1 MIKYNSITKQIQ
13 ITRGDTTTLNI
24 TAKDSSG
31 NDYTF
36 PSNSVVRFMV
46 AEKNNESN
54 VVISKT
60 IEVQE
65 DTKTIVIKLS
75 SEDTKIGEIINK
87 PVVYW
92 YEVSVE
98 DENNEVQTIIGYDST
113 GAKEF
118 VLYPEAL
125 EED

>member
-13 ITRGDTTTLNI
+13 ITRGDSTTLTI

-31 NDYTF
+31 SEYTF
-36 PSNSVVRFMV
+36 PENSIIRFYV

-54 VVISKT
+54 VVISKIINVVEPTNQIT
-60 IEVQE
+60 IP
-65 DTKTIVIKLS
+65 LS
-75 SEDTKIGEIINK
+75 SEDTKIGNIINK
-87 PVVYW
+87 PITYW

-98 DENNEVQTIIGYDST
+98 TSDGEVQTIIGYDST

-125 EED
+125 EGE

>member
-31 NDYTF
+31 NDYIF

>member
-36 PSNSVVRFMV
+36 PSNSIVRFIV

-65 DTKTIVIKLS
+65 ATKNIEIKLS
-75 SEDTKIGEIINK
+75 SEDTKIGNIINK

-98 DENNEVQTIIGYDST
+98 DEDNEVQTIIGYDST

-125 EED
+125 EEE